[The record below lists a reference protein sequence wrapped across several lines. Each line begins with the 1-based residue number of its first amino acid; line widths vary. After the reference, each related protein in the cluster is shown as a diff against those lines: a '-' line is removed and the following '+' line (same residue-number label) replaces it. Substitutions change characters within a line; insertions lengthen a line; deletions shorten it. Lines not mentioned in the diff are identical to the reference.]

1 MSAANS
7 DPFGEKISSGQ
18 AISFNVASQ
27 DIIKPGIVTARE
39 TLTMY
44 LLTLLPL
51 ILAASPATPLTLTS
65 FPSRTPIPTLMELEE
80 RCSSGCGSLDEFPL
94 TTAIVSTTSVPCYL
108 TTTVI
113 STIYAT
119 ETITLTITRKGTVY
133 IIEYEYEYEYEYSPT
148 PVVVY
153 STPVESVLALTVS
166 WMSFW
171 VGVGVG
177 SEGGYE
183 SFTPSSHGDAM
194 TMTTTTTTTTAAVDG
209 GDAWTHVNTNVAADG
224 SGTSTSINNWDSGTS
239 VTADSGHGWTSWSA
253 ARRKVDPSPR
263 RIKVGYVVI
272 TVCWIGLVG
281 GGASVMMDFL

>member
-18 AISFNVASQ
+18 TISFNVASQ

-80 RCSSGCGSLDEFPL
+80 RCSSGCGNLDESPQ

-119 ETITLTITRKGTVY
+119 ETITSTITRKGTVY
-133 IIEYEYEYEYEYSPT
+133 IIEYEYEYSPT

-194 TMTTTTTTTTAAVDG
+194 TTTMTMTVDG

-224 SGTSTSINNWDSGTS
+224 SMNNWDSGTS

-253 ARRKVDPSPR
+253 TRRKVDPSPG

-272 TVCWIGLVG
+272 TVCWMGLVG
-281 GGASVMMDFL
+281 GGTSVMMDFL

>member
-18 AISFNVASQ
+18 TISFNVASQ

-80 RCSSGCGSLDEFPL
+80 RCSSGCGSLDESPQ

-119 ETITLTITRKGTVY
+119 ETITSTITHKGTVY

-153 STPVESVLALTVS
+153 STPVESVPALTVS

-171 VGVGVG
+171 VGMG

-194 TMTTTTTTTTAAVDG
+194 TMTTMTTTTMTTVDC

-224 SGTSTSINNWDSGTS
+224 SGISTSINNWDSGTS

-253 ARRKVDPSPR
+253 ARRKVDPSPG